1 MSSFMLQCLY
11 AHRRHDQTPCLPGTC
26 CRFARPAPGAMEL
39 PRYQLSCVD
48 TRGEARL
55 EYEPLMRARRRGE
68 FTLPALQ
75 AMMSS
80 GSCAQGQQRI
90 KKAQA
95 AASDRCKQT
104 TLS

>member
-1 MSSFMLQCLY
+1 MTYMNDKPVPWMHILATPDVRQ
-11 AHRRHDQTPCLPGTC
+11 HDQTPCLPGTC
-26 CRFARPAPGAMEL
+26 CRLTRPALGAMEL

-68 FTLPALQ
+68 FTLPELQ

-80 GSCAQGQQRI
+80 GSCAQAPHGF
-90 KKAQA
+90 
-95 AASDRCKQT
+95 
-104 TLS
+104 